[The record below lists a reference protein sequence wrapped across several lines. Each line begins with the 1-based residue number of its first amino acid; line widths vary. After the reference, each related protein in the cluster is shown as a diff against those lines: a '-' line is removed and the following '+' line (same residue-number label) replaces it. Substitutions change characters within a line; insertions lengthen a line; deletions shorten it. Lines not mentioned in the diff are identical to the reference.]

1 MNSSEQNFLR
11 MADLEFSDT
20 QTGSRGRLSRTLLL
34 LRMAD
39 LELAT
44 PNWFE
49 RQVVRTLLLL
59 GWSGVRHVGASWD
72 GGADVVGRRG
82 DARWVVQVKAN
93 RNQSSSEGVRD
104 LERAGILYNAQHGLA
119 VARGGW
125 TGSATSL
132 AAKYGD
138 RVQLYSGVD
147 LVRVVDNH
155 CPAFIPT
162 YRALHSFQEEAV
174 SEIQLRRRNGDSAAL
189 IAMATGLGKT
199 VVAAEFALRSQ
210 SDDSPGR
217 ILVLAHSQDI
227 LQQSERSFWQHL
239 PKNVSTHQMNGSE
252 RPFRTDGITFATFQ
266 TMDSVL
272 RSGNVN
278 IPNFDIVI
286 VDECHHAGAL
296 SYKSVLESLDPEF
309 LVGLTAT
316 PWRADEINLRDMF
329 GDPVYSKSIVEA
341 MNEGWLSEIDYRLL
355 ADNIPWDDLQSLTG
369 TTFSIRQLNSRL
381 FLPQLEDAIVSKLED
396 HWSEIGRPRALVFC
410 KTIHSAERMSAA
422 INARGFARAEALSSR
437 TGAGNRRIDRE
448 IKLMKFENGEI
459 DVLCGVDI
467 FNEGIDVPDVNLLVF
482 LRVTHSRRI
491 FIQQL
496 GRGLRWQEGKV
507 VRVLDFVSDIRRIAA
522 VLQLDAQYR
531 DSRNRGTLQEVTLP
545 DTLIRFG
552 EDRAASFFGEWLRDL
567 ADLEDAS
574 ERSQLSFPAP

>member
-1 MNSSEQNFLR
+1 MNLPRQLYLR
-11 MADLEFSDT
+11 L
-20 QTGSRGRLSRTLLL
+20 
-34 LRMAD
+34 AD

-72 GGADVVGRRG
+72 GGADVVARAG
-82 DARWVVQVKAN
+82 DTRWVVQVKAD
-93 RNQSSSEGVRD
+93 RRPSPSKGVKD
-104 LERAGILYNAQHGLA
+104 LERAGTRYGAQHGLG

-125 TGSATSL
+125 AASARSL
-132 AAKYGD
+132 AKRYGNS
-138 RVQLYSGVD
+138 VQLYSGVD
-147 LVRVVDNH
+147 LVRVIDKH
-155 CPAFIPT
+155 CPAFMPS

-174 SEIQLRRRNGDSAAL
+174 AEIQLRRRNGEPSAL

-210 SDDSPGR
+210 SDNPAQR

-239 PKNVSTHQMNGSE
+239 PKDVSTHQMNGSE
-252 RPFRTDGITFATFQ
+252 RPFRSDGITFATFQ
-266 TMDSVL
+266 TMNSVL
-272 RSGNVN
+272 RSADMSL
-278 IPNFDIVI
+278 PKFDAVI
-286 VDECHHAGAL
+286 VDECHHAGAP
-296 SYKSVLESLDPEF
+296 SYRAVLEGLDPEF
-309 LVGLTAT
+309 LIGLTAT

-329 GDPVYSKSIVEA
+329 GDPAYSKSIVEA

-369 TTFSIRQLNSRL
+369 TPLSIRQLNSRL
-381 FLPQLEDAIVSKLED
+381 FLPKLEDAIVGKIAD

-410 KTIHSAERMSAA
+410 KTINSAERIAAA
-422 INARGFARAEALSSR
+422 INARGFARAEVLSSR
-437 TGAGNRRIDRE
+437 AEAGNRRIDRE
-448 IKLMKFENGEI
+448 IKLMRFENGEI
-459 DVLCGVDI
+459 DILCGVDI

-522 VLQLDAQYR
+522 VLELDAQHKEIR
-531 DSRNRGTLQEVTLP
+531 RRRTFREVSLP
-545 DTLIRFG
+545 DTLIKFD
-552 EDRAASFFGEWLRDL
+552 ENRAASFFGEWLRDM

-574 ERSQLSFPAP
+574 ERSELSFPSP

>member
-1 MNSSEQNFLR
+1 M
-11 MADLEFSDT
+11 
-20 QTGSRGRLSRTLLL
+20 
-34 LRMAD
+34 
-39 LELAT
+39 
-44 PNWFE
+44 
-49 RQVVRTLLLL
+49 
-59 GWSGVRHVGASWD
+59 
-72 GGADVVGRRG
+72 
-82 DARWVVQVKAN
+82 
-93 RNQSSSEGVRD
+93 
-104 LERAGILYNAQHGLA
+104 
-119 VARGGW
+119 
-125 TGSATSL
+125 
-132 AAKYGD
+132 
-138 RVQLYSGVD
+138 
-147 LVRVVDNH
+147 VDNH
-155 CPAFIPT
+155 CPMFMPT
-162 YRALHSFQEEAV
+162 YRELRSFQEEAV
-174 SEIQLRRRNGDSAAL
+174 AEIQLRRRNGDSSAL

-199 VVAAEFALRSQ
+199 VIAAEFALRSQ

-252 RPFRTDGITFATFQ
+252 RPFRYDGITFATFQ

-272 RSGNVN
+272 RSRNIS

-286 VDECHHAGAL
+286 VDECHHAGAP
-296 SYKSVLESLDPEF
+296 SYRSVLEGLDPEF

-316 PWRADEINLRDMF
+316 PWRADEVNLRDLF

-355 ADNIPWDDLQSLTG
+355 ADNIPWDDFQSLTG
-369 TTFSIRQLNSRL
+369 TPLTIRQLNSRL
-381 FLPQLEDAIVSKLED
+381 FIPQLEDAIVGKIED

-422 INARGFARAEALSSR
+422 INARGFARAEVLSSG

-448 IKLMKFENGEI
+448 IKLMNFENGDI

-496 GRGLRWQEGKV
+496 GRGLRWQQGKV

-531 DSRNRGTLQEVTLP
+531 DIRSREIFQEVSLP
-545 DTLIRFG
+545 DALVKFD
-552 EDRAASFFGEWLRDL
+552 EDRAASFFSEWLRDL

-574 ERSQLSFPAP
+574 ERSELSFPAP

>member
-1 MNSSEQNFLR
+1 MSSYGRNFLR
-11 MADLEFSDT
+11 KSDL
-20 QTGSRGRLSRTLLL
+20 Q
-34 LRMAD
+34 
-39 LELAT
+39 LAT

-72 GGADVVGRRG
+72 GGADVVARVG
-82 DARWVVQVKAN
+82 DGRWVVQVKAN
-93 RNQSSSEGVRD
+93 RRQSSADGVRD
-104 LERAGILYNAQHGLA
+104 LERAGIRYGAQHGLA

-125 TGSATSL
+125 T
-132 AAKYGD
+132 AAARARAETYD
-138 RVQLYSGVD
+138 HRVELYSGMD
-147 LVRVVDNH
+147 LVNMVHDH
-155 CPAFIPT
+155 CPAFMPT

-174 SEIQLRRRNGDSAAL
+174 AEIQLRRRNGDASAL

-252 RPFRTDGITFATFQ
+252 RPFRFDGITFATFQ

-272 RSGNVN
+272 RSGSMR
-278 IPNFDIVI
+278 IPRFDIVI
-286 VDECHHAGAL
+286 VDECHHAGAP
-296 SYKSVLESLDPEF
+296 SYRSVLERLDPEF

-316 PWRADEINLRDMF
+316 PWRADEVNLRDLF

-355 ADNIPWDDLQSLTG
+355 ADNIPWDDLHPLTG
-369 TTFSIRQLNSRL
+369 TTLTIRQLNSRL
-381 FLPQLEDAIVSKLED
+381 FLPQLEDAIVGKIEE

-410 KTIHSAERMSAA
+410 KTIQSAERMSAA
-422 INARGFARAEALSSR
+422 INAKGFASADVLSSR
-437 TGAGNRRIDRE
+437 TDAGNRRIDRE
-448 IKLMKFENGEI
+448 VKLMNFENGDI

-467 FNEGIDVPDVNLLVF
+467 FNEGIDIPDVNLLVF

-522 VLQLDAQYR
+522 VLRLDAQYR
-531 DSRNRGTLQEVTLP
+531 RIRNRESFQEVTLP
-545 DTLIRFG
+545 DRLVSF
-552 EDRAASFFGEWLRDL
+552 DHDSAANFFGEWLRDM

-574 ERSQLSFPAP
+574 ERSELSFPCP

>member
-1 MNSSEQNFLR
+1 MNPSEQNFLR
-11 MADLEFSDT
+11 MADLEV
-20 QTGSRGRLSRTLLL
+20 
-34 LRMAD
+34 
-39 LELAT
+39 AT

-49 RQVVRTLLLL
+49 RQVVRALLLL
-59 GWSGVRHVGASWD
+59 GWSGIRHVGASWD
-72 GGADVVGRRG
+72 GGADIVGRTG
-82 DARWVVQVKAN
+82 DTRWVAQVKAN
-93 RNQSSSEGVRD
+93 RRQSSSDGIRD
-104 LERAGILYNAQHGLA
+104 LERAGIRYSAQHGLA

-125 TGSATSL
+125 NASARSL
-132 AAKYGD
+132 AAQYGD

-147 LVRVVDNH
+147 LVKVVDNH

-162 YRALHSFQEEAV
+162 YRALHNFQEEAV
-174 SEIQLRRRNGDSAAL
+174 SELQLRRRNGDPSAL

-210 SDDSPGR
+210 SDHSPGR

-252 RPFRTDGITFATFQ
+252 RPFRSDGITFATFQ

-272 RSGNVN
+272 RSENMS
-278 IPNFDIVI
+278 IPKFDIVI
-286 VDECHHAGAL
+286 VDECHHAGAPT
-296 SYKSVLESLDPEF
+296 YRSVLEGLDPEF

-316 PWRADEINLRDMF
+316 PWRADEVNLRDMF
-329 GDPVYSKSIVEA
+329 GDPVYSKAIVEA

-355 ADNIPWDDLQSLTG
+355 ADNIPWDDLQPLTR
-369 TTFSIRQLNSRL
+369 TTLTIRQLNSRL
-381 FLPQLEDAIVSKLED
+381 FLPQLEDAIVGKIED

-422 INARGFARAEALSSR
+422 INARGFARAEVLSSG

-448 IKLMKFENGEI
+448 IKLMKFENGDI

-496 GRGLRWQEGKV
+496 GRGLRWRKGKV

-531 DSRNRGTLQEVTLP
+531 GIRNRETFQEVTLP
-545 DTLIRFG
+545 DTLVKFD
-552 EDRAASFFGEWLRDL
+552 EDRTASFFGEWLRDL
-567 ADLEDAS
+567 ADLEDAT
-574 ERSQLSFPAP
+574 ERSELSFPLP

>member
-11 MADLEFSDT
+11 MADLD
-20 QTGSRGRLSRTLLL
+20 
-34 LRMAD
+34 
-39 LELAT
+39 LAT
-44 PNWFE
+44 PSWFE

-72 GGADVVGRRG
+72 GGADVVGRTG
-82 DARWVVQVKAN
+82 DTRWVVQVKAN
-93 RNQSSSEGVRD
+93 RGQSSSDGVRD
-104 LERAGILYNAQHGLA
+104 LERAGVLYNAQHGLA
-119 VARGGW
+119 VAKGKW
-125 TGSATSL
+125 SDSARSL
-132 AAKYGD
+132 AKQYGD
-138 RVQLYSGVD
+138 RIQLYGGRD
-147 LVRVVDNH
+147 LVRVVDVH
-155 CPAFIPT
+155 CPGFMPT

-174 SEIQLRRRNGDSAAL
+174 SEIQLRRRNGNPSAL

-210 SDDSPGR
+210 SDDASGR

-227 LQQSERSFWQHL
+227 LKQSEQSFWQHL
-239 PKNVSTHQMNGSE
+239 PKTVSTHQMNGSE
-252 RPFRTDGITFATFQ
+252 RPFRYDGVTFATFQ

-272 RSGNVN
+272 RTGNVS

-286 VDECHHAGAL
+286 VDECHHAGAP
-296 SYKSVLESLDPEF
+296 SYRSVLEELSPDF

-316 PWRADEINLRDMF
+316 PWRADEVNLRDMF

-355 ADNIPWDDLQSLTG
+355 TDNIPWGDMPSMTG
-369 TTFSIRQLNSRL
+369 TPLTIRQLNSRL
-381 FLPQLEDAIVSKLED
+381 FLPQLEDAIVGKIEE

-410 KTIHSAERMSAA
+410 KTIQSAERMAAA
-422 INARGFARAEALSSR
+422 INTRGFARAEVLSSR
-437 TGAGNRRIDRE
+437 TGVGNRRIDRE
-448 IKLMKFENGEI
+448 IKLMRFESGEI

-522 VLQLDAQYR
+522 VLQLDAQHR
-531 DSRNRGTLQEVTLP
+531 AIRNSGIVQEVTLP
-545 DTLIRFG
+545 DTLVRFEG
-552 EDRAASFFGEWLRDL
+552 DRAASLFGEWLRDM

-574 ERSQLSFPAP
+574 ERSELSFPLP

>member
-1 MNSSEQNFLR
+1 MTPNGQNFLR
-11 MADLEFSDT
+11 KADL
-20 QTGSRGRLSRTLLL
+20 Q
-34 LRMAD
+34 
-39 LELAT
+39 LAT

-49 RQVVRTLLLL
+49 RQVVRILLLL

-72 GGADVVGRRG
+72 GGADAVARVG
-82 DARWVVQVKAN
+82 DTQWVVQVKAN
-93 RNQSSSEGVRD
+93 RNESSTEAIGD
-104 LERAGILYNAQHGLA
+104 LERAGRVYNAQHGLA

-125 TGSATSL
+125 NAAARL
-132 AAKYGD
+132 RAAKYGR
-138 RVQLYSGVD
+138 RVQLYSGTDMVKVLD
-147 LVRVVDNH
+147 TH
-155 CPAFIPT
+155 CPLFMPS

-174 SEIQLRRRNGDSAAL
+174 SEIQLRRQNGDASAL

-199 VVAAEFALRSQ
+199 VIAAEFALRIQ
-210 SDDSPGR
+210 GGEAPER

-252 RPFRTDGITFATFQ
+252 RPFRSDGITFATFQ

-272 RSGNVN
+272 GTDTGRE
-278 IPNFDIVI
+278 PCYDIVI
-286 VDECHHAGAL
+286 VDECHHAGAP
-296 SYKSVLESLDPEF
+296 SYRSVLERLNPEF

-316 PWRADEINLRDMF
+316 PWRADEVNLRDLF

-341 MNEGWLSEIDYRLL
+341 MSEGWLSEIDYRLL
-355 ADNIPWDDLQSLTG
+355 ADNVPWDDLNSLTG
-369 TTFSIRQLNSRL
+369 TTLTIRQLNSRL
-381 FLPQLEDAIVSKLED
+381 FLPQLEDAIVAKIQE

-410 KTIHSAERMSAA
+410 KTIHSAERMSNA
-422 INARGFARAEALSSR
+422 INARGFARADVLSSR
-437 TGAGNRRIDRE
+437 VGSGNRRIDRE
-448 IKLMKFENGEI
+448 IKLMNFEKGEI

-496 GRGLRWQEGKV
+496 GRGLRWQPGKV

-522 VLQLDAQYR
+522 VLRLDAQYQYIR
-531 DSRNRGTLQEVTLP
+531 RQKAFQEVTLP
-545 DTLIRFG
+545 DRLVKFD
-552 EDRAASFFGEWLRDL
+552 EDRAANFFGQWLRDM

-574 ERSQLSFPAP
+574 ERSELWFPSPEIGH

>member
-1 MNSSEQNFLR
+1 MSPDAQNFLR
-11 MADLEFSDT
+11 MADL
-20 QTGSRGRLSRTLLL
+20 Q
-34 LRMAD
+34 
-39 LELAT
+39 LAT

-72 GGADVVGRRG
+72 GGADVLARAG
-82 DARWVVQVKAN
+82 DRRWVVQVKSN
-93 RNQSSSEGVRD
+93 RKQSSPDGVRD
-104 LERAGILYNAQHGLA
+104 LERAGIHYSAKHGLA
-119 VARGGW
+119 VAKGGW
-125 TGSATSL
+125 TEAAKSL
-132 AAKYGD
+132 AATYGD
-138 RVQLYSGVD
+138 RVQLCSGMDIVNWVD
-147 LVRVVDNH
+147 KD
-155 CPAFIPT
+155 CPTFVPT
-162 YRALHSFQEEAV
+162 YRALHNFQEEAV
-174 SEIQLRRRNGDSAAL
+174 SEIQLRRRNGDASAL

-210 SDDSPGR
+210 SDAASAR

-227 LQQSERSFWQHL
+227 LQQSEQSFWHHL
-239 PKNVSTHQMNGSE
+239 SKNVSTHQMNGSE
-252 RPFRTDGITFATFQ
+252 RPFRSDGITFATFQ

-272 RSGNVN
+272 RSGSMR
-278 IPNFDIVI
+278 IPCFDIVI
-286 VDECHHAGAL
+286 VDECHHAGAP
-296 SYKSVLESLDPEF
+296 SYRTVLESLDPEF

-316 PWRADEINLRDMF
+316 PWRADEVNLRDLF

-355 ADNIPWDDLQSLTG
+355 ADNIPWDHLHHLTG
-369 TTFSIRQLNSRL
+369 STLTIRQLNSRL
-381 FLPQLEDAIVSKLED
+381 FLPQLEDAIVGKIEE

-422 INARGFARAEALSSR
+422 INARGFARAAVLSSA
-437 TGAGNRRIDRE
+437 TDAGNRRIDRE
-448 IKLMKFENGEI
+448 IKLMNFENGDI
-459 DVLCGVDI
+459 DILCGVDI

-496 GRGLRWQEGKV
+496 GRGLRWQQGKV

-522 VLQLDAQYR
+522 VLRLDAQYR
-531 DSRNRGTLQEVTLP
+531 RIRNRESFQEVTLP
-545 DTLIRFG
+545 DRLVSFDH
-552 EDRAASFFGEWLRDL
+552 DRAANFFGEWLRDM

-574 ERSQLSFPAP
+574 ERSELSFPLP

>member
-1 MNSSEQNFLR
+1 MIPNEQNFLR
-11 MADLEFSDT
+11 KADL
-20 QTGSRGRLSRTLLL
+20 Q
-34 LRMAD
+34 
-39 LELAT
+39 LAT

-49 RQVVRTLLLL
+49 RQVVRILLFL

-72 GGADVVGRRG
+72 GGADVVARVG
-82 DARWVVQVKAN
+82 DMRWVVQVKAN
-93 RNQSSSEGVRD
+93 RNESSTDAIRD
-104 LERAGILYNAQHGLA
+104 LERAGSLYSAQHGLA

-125 TGSATSL
+125 TAAARSL
-132 AAKYGD
+132 AEKYGS
-138 RVQLYSGVD
+138 RVQLYSGMDMVD
-147 LVRVVDNH
+147 VVDTH
-155 CPAFIPT
+155 CPPFFPS

-174 SEIQLRRRNGDSAAL
+174 AEIQLRRRTGDASAL

-210 SDDSPGR
+210 SCDSPGR

-227 LQQSERSFWQHL
+227 LQQSERSFWHHL

-252 RPFRTDGITFATFQ
+252 RPFRFDGITFATFQ

-272 RSGNVN
+272 SSGNKTV
-278 IPNFDIVI
+278 PRFEIVI
-286 VDECHHAGAL
+286 VDECHHAGAPT
-296 SYKSVLESLDPEF
+296 YRSVLERLNPEF

-316 PWRADEINLRDMF
+316 PWRADDVNLRDLF

-355 ADNIPWDDLQSLTG
+355 ADNVPWDDLHSLTG
-369 TTFSIRQLNSRL
+369 TTLTIRQLNSHL
-381 FLPQLEDAIVSKLED
+381 FLPQLEDAIVCKIQA

-410 KTIHSAERMSAA
+410 KTIHSAERMSDA
-422 INARGFARAEALSSR
+422 INARGFARAEVLSSR

-448 IKLMKFENGEI
+448 IKLMDFENGDI
-459 DVLCGVDI
+459 DILCGVDI
-467 FNEGIDVPDVNLLVF
+467 FNEGIDIPDVNLLVF

-496 GRGLRWQEGKV
+496 GRGLRWQPGKV

-522 VLQLDAQYR
+522 VLRLDAQYQYIR
-531 DSRNRGTLQEVTLP
+531 RHKAFQELTLP
-545 DTLIRFG
+545 DRLVKFD
-552 EDRAASFFGEWLRDL
+552 EDRAANFFGQWLRDL

-574 ERSQLSFPAP
+574 ERSELWFPSPEIEH

>member
-11 MADLEFSDT
+11 MADLD
-20 QTGSRGRLSRTLLL
+20 
-34 LRMAD
+34 
-39 LELAT
+39 LAT
-44 PNWFE
+44 PSWFE
-49 RQVVRTLLLL
+49 RQVVRTLLHL

-72 GGADVVGRRG
+72 GGADVVARAG

-93 RNQSSSEGVRD
+93 RRPAPADGVRD
-104 LERAGILYNAQHGLA
+104 LERAGARYSALHGLA

-125 TGSATSL
+125 SPSAIGL
-132 AAKYGD
+132 AKQYGN
-138 RVQLYSGVD
+138 RVQLYSGRD
-147 LVRVVDNH
+147 LVRVVDAD
-155 CPAFIPT
+155 CQLFVPT

-174 SEIQLRRRNGDSAAL
+174 LEIQLRRQIGASSAL

-199 VVAAEFALRSQ
+199 VVAAELALRCQ
-210 SDDSPGR
+210 SDDLSGR

-239 PKNVSTHQMNGSE
+239 PKTVSTHQLNGSE

-272 RSGNVN
+272 RSGSVN

-286 VDECHHAGAL
+286 VDECHHAGAP
-296 SYKSVLESLDPEF
+296 SYRSVLEELNPEF

-316 PWRADEINLRDMF
+316 PWRADEVSLRDMF

-341 MNEGWLSEIDYRLL
+341 MNEGWLSGVDYRLL

-369 TTFSIRQLNSRL
+369 TALTIRQLNSHL
-381 FLPQLEDAIVSKLED
+381 FLPQLEEAIVSKIEH

-410 KTIHSAERMSAA
+410 KTIHSAERVAAA
-422 INARGFARAEALSSR
+422 INARGFARADVISSR
-437 TGAGNRRIDRE
+437 PGPGNRRIDRE
-448 IKLMKFENGEI
+448 IKLMRFESGDI
-459 DVLCGVDI
+459 DILCGVDI

-522 VLQLDAQYR
+522 VLQLDAQHR
-531 DSRNRGTLQEVTLP
+531 DIRSNGIAQEVTLP
-545 DTLIRFG
+545 DTLVRFG
-552 EDRAASFFGEWLRDL
+552 GDRAASFFSEWLRDL

-574 ERSQLSFPAP
+574 ERSELSFPPP